1 MTYKVIGIHKGPSK
15 RDYNLGTFL
24 KKPLEEFKEKSM
36 KNKVYIENKKEI
48 KLNNNKIK
56 EEKYVEKVRIIL
68 FFYFN
73 YFNFFKLHGDW
84 AQSPLI
90 RFRFILLIKYTFDYF

>member
-1 MTYKVIGIHKGPSK
+1 
-15 RDYNLGTFL
+15 
-24 KKPLEEFKEKSM
+24 M

-84 AQSPLI
+84 AQSPI
-90 RFRFILLIKYTFDYF
+90 PINSFILLIKYTFDYF